1 MPSNITRIP
10 APRVPLIDERTGLV
24 SREWFRFFN
33 NLFVLTGSGTNQFT
47 LNDFEIQPDALAQTE
62 SALGDIQSQI
72 QALQLLPPPQQIVP
86 ADYGSFYD
94 TTTQVAAAINTPYPV
109 TFNTT
114 VVAKGVRRGTPTSRI
129 YANRPGVYNFAFSIQ
144 FDKTSGGTALA
155 YVWARLNGVNV
166 SNTASQIRIQGNN
179 GEIFCAA
186 NLFFEMSNGDY
197 FELMWAADDTSVQ
210 LLAEAATAVHPGIP
224 SVILTVNQVNI

>member
-10 APRVPLIDERTGLV
+10 APRVPLIDERTGLI

-47 LNDFEIQPDALAQTE
+47 LNDIEIQPDALAQTE
-62 SALGDIQSQI
+62 SALADIQSEI
-72 QALQLLPPPQQIVP
+72 QALQLSPPPQQIVP
-86 ADYGSFYD
+86 ADFGSFYD
-94 TTTQVAAAINTPYPV
+94 TNTQVAAVINTPYPI

-155 YVWARLNGVNV
+155 YVWARLNGVDV
-166 SNTASQIRIQGNN
+166 PNTASQIRIQGNN

>member
-1 MPSNITRIP
+1 MPDNITRIP
-10 APRVPLIDERTGLV
+10 GSRVPLMDPQTGLV

-33 NLFVLTGSGTNQFT
+33 NLFIQTGSGTT
-47 LNDFEIQPDALAQTE
+47 SVTIDDLEIEPNANTQAQ
-62 SALGDIQSQI
+62 ADIAELQSEI
-72 QALQLLPPPQQIVP
+72 QALQVAPVYAPPVP
-86 ADYGSFYD
+86 SDYGSFYD
-94 TTTQVAAAINTPYPV
+94 TTTQVAAAINTPYPI

-114 VVAKGVRRGTPTSRI
+114 VSAKGVRRGTTTSQI
-129 YANRPGVYNFAFSIQ
+129 FANRPGVYNFAFSIQ

-155 YVWARLNGVNV
+155 FVWARLNGTDVA
-166 SNTASQIRIQGNN
+166 NTASQVRIQGNN

-210 LLAEAATAVHPGIP
+210 LLSEAATVVHPGIP

>member
-94 TTTQVAAAINTPYPV
+94 TTTQVAAAIDTPYPI

>member
-94 TTTQVAAAINTPYPV
+94 TTTQVAAAINTPYPI